1 MVFGLSAPGTARWSL
16 AAQAARSR
24 APVMSTVVLLTALD
38 LEYQAIRRHLVGAM
52 IWSHPA
58 GTLFEAGRLPGVLGT
73 VVLVVTGE
81 GNVSAAVLA
90 ERAIAMFAPRAL
102 LCVGVAG
109 GLKEDIALGDIVV
122 ATKIYALHGGRDHPD
137 GFLARPRAWQASH
150 ELEQIARH
158 VARAGTWRSLVP
170 GDLAPPAAP
179 DRLADTASRAR
190 EAHQAPAVHFK
201 PIASGEV
208 VLTATGTSLATRL
221 RDTYNDAAA
230 VEMESAG
237 IAQAA
242 HMNRSLPVLSVRGIS
257 DRADPAKHLADAAGW
272 QHIAA
277 SRAAAFTMAIAALA
291 LHDERRSSPARKAQ
305 RSAIAAGSI
314 GLT

>member
-1 MVFGLSAPGTARWSL
+1 
-16 AAQAARSR
+16 
-24 APVMSTVVLLTALD
+24 MSTVVMLTALD
-38 LEYQAIRRHLVGAM
+38 LEYQAIRRHLDVAL
-52 IWSHPA
+52 IRSHPA
-58 GTLFEAGRLPGVLGT
+58 GTLFEAGRLPGVPGT
-73 VVLVVTGE
+73 VVLAVTGE

-122 ATKIYALHGGRDHPD
+122 ATKVYALDGGRDHPD

-150 ELEQIARH
+150 ELEQIARY

-170 GDLAPPAAP
+170 RDLAP
-179 DRLADTASRAR
+179 LADPAGLADPACRGD
-190 EAHQAPAVHFK
+190 QAPAVHFK
-201 PIASGEV
+201 PIASGDV

-230 VEMESAG
+230 IEMESAG

-277 SRAAAFTMAIAALA
+277 SRAAAFTVAIAALA
-291 LHDERRSSPARKAQ
+291 LHDQPRPSKRSGALSREAPLINVGGHADVGVLVGN
-305 RSAIAAGSI
+305 SH
-314 GLT
+314 L